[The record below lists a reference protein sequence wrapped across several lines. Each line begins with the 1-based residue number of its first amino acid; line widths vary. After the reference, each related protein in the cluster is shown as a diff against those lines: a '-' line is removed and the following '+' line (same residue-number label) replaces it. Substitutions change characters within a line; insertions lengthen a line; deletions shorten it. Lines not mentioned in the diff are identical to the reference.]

1 MKKQIILPIAALAM
15 SVFACNNAP
24 TETVAAE
31 EAQEEIVAPASA
43 SVDTEASVIKWVG
56 FKTVSNDQHNGTIKI
71 SEGSVGLEEG
81 NLVGGNFTID
91 MNSIVDLDL
100 EDAEYN
106 AKLVG
111 HLKSEDFF
119 HAEAHPTAS
128 FAITGVRA
136 EANEEKGTTHVISGN
151 LTMRGVEKNIS
162 FPATVTITD
171 AGVTIDAP
179 EFAIDRKNWNVM
191 FGSTGIVGLAKEKLI
206 DDSILL
212 TLNVQA
218 KY

>member
-1 MKKQIILPIAALAM
+1 
-15 SVFACNNAP
+15 
-24 TETVAAE
+24 
-31 EAQEEIVAPASA
+31 
-43 SVDTEASVIKWVG
+43 
-56 FKTVSNDQHNGTIKI
+56 
-71 SEGSVGLEEG
+71 
-81 NLVGGNFTID
+81 
-91 MNSIVDLDL
+91 
-100 EDAEYN
+100 
-106 AKLVG
+106 LVG